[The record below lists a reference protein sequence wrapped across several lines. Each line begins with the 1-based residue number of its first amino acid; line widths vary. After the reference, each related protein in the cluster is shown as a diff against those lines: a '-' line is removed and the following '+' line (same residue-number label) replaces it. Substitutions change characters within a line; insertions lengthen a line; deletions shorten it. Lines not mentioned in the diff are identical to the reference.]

1 MLKYWSYAIHK
12 NIFIF
17 LSKQEHHNSNA
28 MSVTHDLSSFTNMG
42 DTPILVS
49 YKRKM
54 EIGKSELMMKNQ
66 QPPPPRFLMN
76 QQKKKKRRNPQTLKK
91 NNRLCS
97 KPRKETEDKHSLYC

>member
-1 MLKYWSYAIHK
+1 
-12 NIFIF
+12 
-17 LSKQEHHNSNA
+17 
-28 MSVTHDLSSFTNMG
+28 MG

-76 QQKKKKRRNPQTLKK
+76 QQKKKKRRNPQT
-91 NNRLCS
+91 
-97 KPRKETEDKHSLYC
+97 